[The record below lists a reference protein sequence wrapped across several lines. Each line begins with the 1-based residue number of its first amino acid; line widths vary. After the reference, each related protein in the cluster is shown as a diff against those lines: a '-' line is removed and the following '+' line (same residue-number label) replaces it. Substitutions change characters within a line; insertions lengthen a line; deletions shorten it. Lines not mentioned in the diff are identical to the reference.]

1 MNCLPTFSN
10 LYLSTDFVHNYGF
23 FLPLKIQHNAPS
35 FSSTPYLRLRKKR
48 YSVASKSSTSL
59 RRTTNYQPSLWDDS
73 QIQSLNTITFT
84 GYVHEKRREKLKED
98 VKRLIKEK
106 SFADQLELF
115 DSLQKL
121 GVAYHFEKEIKYL
134 LNLMKYSE
142 EKLRMEFT
150 KDLHAMALYFRL
162 SRGHGFEISKD
173 LLVKSYK
180 DEKGYFKPFV
190 FHDIKGLLSLYEASF
205 LSMDG
210 EDEID
215 EAKEFAL
222 KLLNDC
228 MRSNSSTNPVLA
240 KHIALALELP
250 LHHRIQKL
258 QAPMFIENACNM
270 KELDVDPIL
279 LEFAQL
285 DFNMTQSI
293 YNRELKEIT
302 RWWTKISNL
311 AGGEFSFAREWPVE
325 SYFLAVGLAMEPRFS
340 TCRKE
345 FAKAICFIN
354 VVDDIY
360 DIYGSLDEL
369 QHFID
374 AVERWDLATSKSL
387 PEYMK
392 ICLSELFN
400 TVNSLACKIMEE
412 KGLDIL
418 PYLKRAW
425 LDLCKAYMVEARW
438 YYTGYCPTFA
448 EYLDNAWISVA
459 APLAWWTKISYLA
472 GGELSFARESPME
485 SYFLA
490 VGLAMKPRFS
500 TCRKEYAKVICFIN
514 VVDDI
519 YDIYGSLE
527 ELQHFTHAVERSYFA
542 TSKSLPEYMKIC
554 LSKLFNTV
562 NSLACKIMEEKGL
575 DILPYVK
582 REGEHRRGD
591 VSKSIQCYMKEKHV
605 SELEAHK
612 CIRNIINKC
621 CKELNREWIKASRY
635 EETFK
640 MVAINLS
647 RVAHLFYLQSND
659 ENVGELNLEKMNEN
673 VISLFLEPITLKE

>member
-1 MNCLPTFSN
+1 MNCLPTSN

-23 FLPLKIQHNAPS
+23 FLQLKTQHSAQS
-35 FSSTPYLRLRKKR
+35 FSSTPYLRLCKKC
-48 YSVASKSSTSL
+48 YSVASNSSISL

-73 QIQSLNTITFT
+73 QIQSLNTTSFT
-84 GYVHEKRREKLKED
+84 VIYINVVQISFSSCFYYISNVSTQGDVHEKRREKLKED

-121 GVAYHFEKEIKYL
+121 GVAYHFEEEIKYL
-134 LNLMKYSE
+134 LNLMKCSE

-150 KDLHAMALYFRL
+150 EDVHVMALYFRL
-162 SRGHGFEISKD
+162 SREHGFEVSKD

-180 DEKGYFKPFV
+180 DEKGFFKPYV

-222 KLLNDC
+222 KHLNDC
-228 MRSNSSTNPVLA
+228 MRSNSTTNPLLA

-258 QAPMFIENACNM
+258 QAPMFIEHARNM

-279 LEFAQL
+279 FEFAQL

-302 RWWTKISNL
+302 RWWAKISNL
-311 AGGEFSFAREWPVE
+311 AGGELSFAREWPLE
-325 SYFLAVGLAMEPRFS
+325 SYFLAVGLAIEPYFS

-354 VVDDIY
+354 VIDDIY

-369 QHFID
+369 QHFTD
-374 AVERWDLATSKSL
+374 AVERWDFATSKSL
-387 PEYMK
+387 PQYMK

-400 TVNSLACKIMEE
+400 TVNSLACKIMKD

-418 PYLKRAW
+418 PYLKRAVK
-425 LDLCKAYMVEARW
+425 LLK
-438 YYTGYCPTFA
+438 
-448 EYLDNAWISVA
+448 L
-459 APLAWWTKISYLA
+459 LKI
-472 GGELSFARESPME
+472 F
-485 SYFLA
+485 
-490 VGLAMKPRFS
+490 
-500 TCRKEYAKVICFIN
+500 KV
-514 VVDDI
+514 
-519 YDIYGSLE
+519 
-527 ELQHFTHAVERSYFA
+527 
-542 TSKSLPEYMKIC
+542 
-554 LSKLFNTV
+554 
-562 NSLACKIMEEKGL
+562 
-575 DILPYVK
+575 
-582 REGEHRRGD
+582 
-591 VSKSIQCYMKEKHV
+591 
-605 SELEAHK
+605 
-612 CIRNIINKC
+612 
-621 CKELNREWIKASRY
+621 
-635 EETFK
+635 
-640 MVAINLS
+640 
-647 RVAHLFYLQSND
+647 
-659 ENVGELNLEKMNEN
+659 
-673 VISLFLEPITLKE
+673 LFL